1 MNTRPLLLASSSP
14 YRKALLERLRLP
26 FTCASPDIDE
36 TALPSESAETLT
48 LRLAEQKARAL
59 ANEYPRHLIIGSDQV
74 ALLPNGQILT
84 KPGHYDAAFQQL
96 QASSGQAVTF
106 LTGLAVLDAE
116 SGKVQRTCET
126 FKVHFRPLSATDI
139 EHYLLTEEPYDCAG
153 SFKMEGLG
161 INLFSRFEGR
171 DPNSLIGLPLIA
183 LIDLLH
189 ALDVDPLAMAY
200 RNSTRD

>member
-36 TALPSESAETLT
+36 TALPSESAE
-48 LRLAEQKARAL
+48 
-59 ANEYPRHLIIGSDQV
+59 YPRHLIIGSDQV
-74 ALLPNGQILT
+74 ALLPSGQILT

-96 QASSGQAVTF
+96 QASSGKAVTF

-116 SGKVQRTCET
+116 SGKVRRTCEP

-183 LIDLLH
+183 LIELLH